1 MEGPPSGGE
10 GNSGT
15 TPSRR
20 CAEDGLTLIELAV
33 AVTVFAVLV
42 TGLAAT
48 MYSGLALTR
57 NNRSRSVAANLASQ
71 EMDLVRSSDFTDLPL
86 GLVSS
91 TQDVDGIPYT
101 VQRQSSWVPTGATTG
116 ACDSVGSDPA
126 YLRVEVAVT
135 WPNMQGVQPVRSD
148 TLLTPPVGAYDP
160 DSGHIAVKVRN
171 REAAPLAAQ
180 PVTVTGP
187 GLSRLLLT
195 TTDGCAF
202 FDHLPADTYTVAL
215 GTTGYVDRQGVA
227 GPTQT
232 AGVLAGA
239 TTSVGFDYDRSAT
252 LELTLTAPDGGTVP
266 ADLAVTLGNT
276 QFLPDGR
283 KTVPGSGNPRTVG
296 GLFPF
301 LDGYQAWAGDCA
313 DADPEGQLAGGS
325 GAYWPGAQRAPAVSA
340 VPGSA
345 TAGSVV
351 LPGLDVTVTRSD
363 LTPVV
368 GASVVAVHDPD
379 TGCPAGATVAVGT
392 TDISGRALVALPYGT
407 WVIQVDGETPL
418 SAWPT
423 AVLDPTGT
431 GVPTVV
437 AEVW

>member
-283 KTVPGSGNPRTVG
+283 KTVPGSGNPPYGR
-296 GLFPF
+296 
-301 LDGYQAWAGDCA
+301 
-313 DADPEGQLAGGS
+313 GS
-325 GAYWPGAQRAPAVSA
+325 LP
-340 VPGSA
+340 VPRR
-345 TAGSVV
+345 
-351 LPGLDVTVTRSD
+351 LPGLGRRLRRRRSRGPARRR
-363 LTPVV
+363 LRCLL
-368 GASVVAVHDPD
+368 ARR
-379 TGCPAGATVAVGT
+379 PAGPGGL
-392 TDISGRALVALPYGT
+392 GRAGFGDRGLRRPARPRRDRDPLGPHPRGRGLRRGRPRPGHRLPRWRHGRGRDDRHLRPGAGGPP
-407 WVIQVDGETPL
+407 VRDVGHP
-418 SAWPT
+418 
-423 AVLDPTGT
+423 G
-431 GVPTVV
+431 GR
-437 AEVW
+437 